1 MFKPHEREARIKI
14 KRREINANKTTT
26 EKMKKTYIQPTST
39 VITMSDNLC
48 DNGILT
54 ASVIKGGSEGGEH
67 VDNIEVVEDDKSG
80 SLDWDSSSWGGE

>member
-48 DNGILT
+48 VNGLT
-54 ASVIKGGSEGGEH
+54 IASVKLGETDKTI
-67 VDNIEVVEDDKSG
+67 DNIKVVEEDKSADM
-80 SLDWDSSSWGGE
+80 DWGIDSWGGD

>member
-48 DNGILT
+48 DNGLT
-54 ASVIKGGSEGGEH
+54 IASVKLGETDKTI
-67 VDNIEVVEDDKSG
+67 DNIKVVEENE
-80 SLDWDSSSWGGE
+80 SSSMDWGSGTWGGE

>member
-39 VITMSDNLC
+39 VIVMSDNLC
-48 DNGILT
+48 DNGIMT
-54 ASVIKGGSEGGEH
+54 ASVVKGGGSGEH

-80 SLDWDSSSWGGE
+80 SLDWGSGTWGGE

>member
-39 VITMSDNLC
+39 VIVMSDNLC

-54 ASVIKGGSEGGEH
+54 ASVVKGGTEGEH
-67 VDNIEVVEDDKSG
+67 VDNIDVVEENE
-80 SLDWDSSSWGGE
+80 SSSMDWGSGTWGGE

>member
-48 DNGILT
+48 DNGLT
-54 ASVIKGGSEGGEH
+54 IASVKLGETDKTI
-67 VDNIEVVEDDKSG
+67 DNIKVVEEDESADMGWGADK
-80 SLDWDSSSWGGE
+80 WGGD